1 VGTTILADVTH
12 ARKASYRGGPEAIFS
27 YGFEALGSAR
37 IGIIEMS
44 QSTARHFRAVGRRSQ
59 LLGARVLAAGD
70 PAEYEARVTD
80 LGLGGARLELA
91 NGIAPGRTL
100 TLRLEL
106 PGLWDALELAAE
118 TVWLGSPDQS
128 GSVAV
133 GVRFVSPS
141 GRALRLLSEALAV
154 DHR

>member
-12 ARKASYRGGPEAIFS
+12 ARKASYRTSPEVIFS

-59 LLGARVLAAGD
+59 RLGARVLAAGD
-70 PAEYEARVTD
+70 SVENEAQVTD
-80 LGLGGARLELA
+80 LGLGGARLELV
-91 NGIAPGRTL
+91 NGIAPGRAL

-118 TVWLGSPDQS
+118 TVWLGSPDQR
-128 GSVAV
+128 GTVAV
-133 GVRFVSPS
+133 GIRFVSPS
-141 GRALRLLSEALAV
+141 GRDLRLLSEALAA
-154 DHR
+154 DYR